1 MRKRRRQLAAGAERD
16 PGPHRSTPQARH
28 RASHGVALLVGV
40 VTAAALLV
48 DGLALPTAQRTALTS
63 FYTSF
68 AGDGWRSRVGWS
80 SYADA
85 QADPVC

>member
-1 MRKRRRQLAAGAERD
+1 MRARRRQLAAGAV
-16 PGPHRSTPQARH
+16 PGAHRSTPQARH